1 MPPVHQHRGHLYVG
15 AVSCSVYTSFGLP
28 FNIKVYILDFKI
40 FMDTA
45 CAAPGTKIY
54 EVATRFSVSR
64 SFANKPLRRHRT
76 SGSLA
81 GWQRSGLGIECA

>member
-1 MPPVHQHRGHLYVG
+1 MGKSGRINAPG
-15 AVSCSVYTSFGLP
+15 ASASGAFIRPDLP
-28 FNIKVYILDFKI
+28 FNIKVYIIDFKI

>member
-28 FNIKVYILDFKI
+28 FDIKDYILDFKI
-40 FMDTA
+40 FMGTA
-45 CAAPGTKIY
+45 CATPGTRIY
-54 EVATRFSVSR
+54 EVAARFSVSH

-76 SGSLA
+76 SGSLV
-81 GWQRSGLGIECA
+81 GWQRPGPGIECA